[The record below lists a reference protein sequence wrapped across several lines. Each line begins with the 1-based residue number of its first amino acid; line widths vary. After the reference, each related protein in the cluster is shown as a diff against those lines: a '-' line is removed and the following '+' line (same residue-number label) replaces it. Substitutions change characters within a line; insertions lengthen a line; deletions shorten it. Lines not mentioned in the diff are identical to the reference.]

1 MTQNKTYIISERLN
15 TIKGDEE
22 MTDRERNIRTISL
35 CIAALET
42 RDSDIMRRSLV
53 QILEDH
59 RELVERDPDPVSDV
73 V

>member
-1 MTQNKTYIISERLN
+1 
-15 TIKGDEE
+15 